1 MLLFAVCCWGFTRRG
16 KFHVEQSM
24 TTINTYPPR
33 RFMVR
38 RIAPKQAGGVRLT
51 HQPPAR
57 KGRDLARVGAIF
69 PLCSQVRRALLAE
82 VGKDQTRDTQRV
94 PNLTAGPFTQVSLG
108 IYSRTKP
115 KL

>member
-1 MLLFAVCCWGFTRRG
+1 MYVCCLLFAVCCWGFTRRG

-57 KGRDLARVGAIF
+57 KGRDLARVGVIF
-69 PLCSQVRRALLAE
+69 Q
-82 VGKDQTRDTQRV
+82 
-94 PNLTAGPFTQVSLG
+94 
-108 IYSRTKP
+108 I
-115 KL
+115 